1 MSKRGIVAIL
11 MVLVMVIFS
20 TAQAQDEPAPQPA
33 AKPLPVTVEV
43 HPFTVFGQG
52 GFVVVTKYG
61 DKGPLGLFSSK
72 HVHVAYG
79 WFDTEGIHM
88 VQQPTATLSE
98 PMLKQAL
105 ARLIPGAGT
114 AAVFWGALANQAT
127 STVSQ
132 TVNSNGSVSQT
143 QTQNQALAN
152 ANSNSNSNF
161 NSNIN
166 TNINSNKATGGF
178 IPPGQQNK

>member
-1 MSKRGIVAIL
+1 MIL
-11 MVLVMVIFS
+11 MAVLALSLVAAPAVM
-20 TAQAQDEPAPQPA
+20 AQEAPPPPA

-43 HPFTVFGQG
+43 HPFTVFGEG

-79 WFDTEGIHM
+79 WFDAGGIHM

-114 AAVFWGALANQAT
+114 AAVLWGALANQAT

-132 TVNSNGSVSQT
+132 TVNANNGSSMSQT
-143 QTQNQALAN
+143 QGQNQAQALAN
-152 ANSNSNSNF
+152 TNSNFNSNSNLNF

-166 TNINSNKATGGF
+166 TNNGGGGGW
-178 IPPGQQNK
+178 IPPGHR

>member
-1 MSKRGIVAIL
+1 MKKLFLVIVLMMS
-11 MVLVMVIFS
+11 LVMILPLM
-20 TAQAQDEPAPQPA
+20 AQEAPPPPAD
-33 AKPLPVTVEV
+33 KPLPVTVEV

-61 DKGPLGLFSSK
+61 NNGPLGLFSSK

-143 QTQNQALAN
+143 QAQNQAL

-161 NSNIN
+161 NTNVN